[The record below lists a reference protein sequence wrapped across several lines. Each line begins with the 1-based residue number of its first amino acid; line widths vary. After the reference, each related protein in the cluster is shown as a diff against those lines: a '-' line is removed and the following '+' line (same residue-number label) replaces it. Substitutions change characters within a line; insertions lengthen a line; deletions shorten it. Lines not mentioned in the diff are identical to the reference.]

1 MLRCTS
7 RGRKLRERL
16 VDRARASQDALLST
30 LSKTEQ
36 MQFIDLMERVVSA
49 NESHVRPGAGRRR
62 RMPLGE

>member
-16 VDRARASQDALLST
+16 IDRARASQDALLST
-30 LSKTEQ
+30 LSKVEQ
-36 MQFIDLMERVVSA
+36 VQFIDLMERVVSA

-62 RMPLGE
+62 RTPLAE